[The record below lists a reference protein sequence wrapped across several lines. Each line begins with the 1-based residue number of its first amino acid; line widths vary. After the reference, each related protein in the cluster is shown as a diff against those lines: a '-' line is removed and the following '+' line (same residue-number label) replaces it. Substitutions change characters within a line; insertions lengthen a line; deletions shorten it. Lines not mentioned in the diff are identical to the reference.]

1 MSLNA
6 RRKLQEDAFCS
17 SPLLGRFVQELPL
30 VFRREVAQHLN
41 YTDLRQLGTV
51 LPRHMVSTALP
62 WIPPPSTRTWA
73 QRRFDLV
80 EDIYLNNDVMIDYD
94 DEYDF
99 ERKTGFSYGKK
110 ERHALERYVG
120 WVQKSSNGKPVRYCK
135 RCSSRFGE
143 IQCMMSIEATYN
155 HANNQV
161 CTTRHAKNAR
171 FLEEMR
177 NAIEPFLQ
185 E

>member
-1 MSLNA
+1 M
-6 RRKLQEDAFCS
+6 
-17 SPLLGRFVQELPL
+17 
-30 VFRREVAQHLN
+30 
-41 YTDLRQLGTV
+41 
-51 LPRHMVSTALP
+51 
-62 WIPPPSTRTWA
+62 
-73 QRRFDLV
+73 
-80 EDIYLNNDVMIDYD
+80 YLNNDVMIDYD

-99 ERKTGFSYGKK
+99 ERKTGLSYGKK

-120 WVQKSSNGKPVRYCK
+120 WVQKSSKGKPLPNCK

-161 CTTRHAKNAR
+161 RTTWHAKNAR
-171 FLEEMR
+171 FHEEMR